1 MWFSL
6 TSFLSSRMAGGM
18 AELTL
23 RQEKFVQA
31 LTTPQTPTYCRPSAA
46 YRTISPAI
54 VPGAVHVGAFRMLRD
69 DNVQQAIR
77 GQLGLGQLGNKLK
90 KCLRETEKLKDW
102 PQVRET
108 VMDYAK
114 LTGQLVEKR
123 EIRTLTDE
131 QSHAIRVLVRQTFG
145 NGVITTRSQPVPSM
159 PPATSLPPTLSAP
172 SSEAMAATV
181 SPCNSDAADASRP
194 DPGEAC
200 P

>member
-1 MWFSL
+1 
-6 TSFLSSRMAGGM
+6 M

-123 EIRTLTDE
+123 EVRTLTDE

-145 NGVITTRSQPVPSM
+145 NGVLTTRSQSAPSTPSATSASASSTLPPSAPVPASEL
-159 PPATSLPPTLSAP
+159 AQISVEADALPPTHGLP
-172 SSEAMAATV
+172 
-181 SPCNSDAADASRP
+181 
-194 DPGEAC
+194 
-200 P
+200 

>member
-90 KCLRETEKLKDW
+90 KCLRASEKLKDW

-114 LTGQLVEKR
+114 LTGQLVEKHEVKTDVGVSILVQR
-123 EIRTLTDE
+123 LLQEDRQARPRSVAADGHTLPDSDAE
-131 QSHAIRVLVRQTFG
+131 SHTNRVEHPGISVAE
-145 NGVITTRSQPVPSM
+145 PS
-159 PPATSLPPTLSAP
+159 A
-172 SSEAMAATV
+172 SSEKSSSLLHPTAFV
-181 SPCNSDAADASRP
+181 Q
-194 DPGEAC
+194 
-200 P
+200 